1 MSAAIREA
9 PAIRVAGRQRPSALR
24 AAVRGAYI
32 IWYRDLLR
40 WWRDRQRIVPSL
52 FQPILYLFVF
62 GVGLGSA
69 VGGGISGGAA
79 ARGAPAGVNYTT
91 FMYPGVLAMSVL
103 FTSIFSSMSI
113 VWDREF
119 GFLKEIQ
126 VAPIPRSAVAVG
138 KALGGSTVAILQ
150 STLLLALAPLVGV
163 EVSPGMVLGT
173 LGLMFLLAFALASL
187 GVAIASRMR
196 TMEGFQVVMNFV
208 LMPLLFLS
216 GAFFPLQ
223 GLPGWLAVLTHLDP
237 VAYAVDAIRRVVLG
251 SAGLPPELLGAR
263 AIVGPEGAPLPMLA
277 EVAVLLMFIAVGLGL
292 AVRWF
297 GATE

>member
-1 MSAAIREA
+1 MSAPATEA
-9 PAIRVAGRQRPSALR
+9 AYAGLGTAARRHSAVWAALR
-24 AAVRGAYI
+24 GGYI

-40 WWRDRQRIVPSL
+40 WWRDRQRILPSL

-69 VGGGISGGAA
+69 IGGIGGRAA
-79 ARGAPAGVNYTT
+79 SAPAGVSYTT
-91 FMYPGVLAMSVL
+91 FMYPGILAMAVL
-103 FTSIFSSMSI
+103 FPAIFSSMSI

-126 VAPIPRSAVAVG
+126 VAPIPRGAVALG
-138 KALGGSTVAILQ
+138 KALGGSTPALIQ
-150 STLLLALAPLVGV
+150 SSVLLMLAPIVGV
-163 EVSPGMVLGT
+163 RVTPLMVVEVI
-173 LGLMFLLAFALASL
+173 GLLFLLACSLSAL

-208 LMPLLFLS
+208 MMPLLFLS

-223 GLPGWLAVLTHLDP
+223 GLPSWLALLTRLDP

-251 SAGLPPELLGAR
+251 AAGVPPELVNSL
-263 AIVGPEGAPLPMLA
+263 AIAGPNGAPLPIPIEVGILLA
-277 EVAVLLMFIAVGLGL
+277 FIAVGVSL

-297 GATE
+297 GALE

>member
-1 MSAAIREA
+1 M
-9 PAIRVAGRQRPSALR
+9 
-24 AAVRGAYI
+24 
-32 IWYRDLLR
+32 
-40 WWRDRQRIVPSL
+40 
-52 FQPILYLFVF
+52 
-62 GVGLGSA
+62 
-69 VGGGISGGAA
+69 
-79 ARGAPAGVNYTT
+79 
-91 FMYPGVLAMSVL
+91 VLA
-103 FTSIFSSMSI
+103 
-113 VWDREF
+113 
-119 GFLKEIQ
+119 
-126 VAPIPRSAVAVG
+126 
-138 KALGGSTVAILQ
+138 
-150 STLLLALAPLVGV
+150 
-163 EVSPGMVLGT
+163 T

-251 SAGLPPELLGAR
+251 AAGQPPELLAAL
-263 AIVGPEGAPLPMLA
+263 AIAGPDGAPLPILA
-277 EVAVLLMFIAVGLGL
+277 EVAILLGFIAVGIGL

>member
-1 MSAAIREA
+1 MSVEVRGATRASAAGAR
-9 PAIRVAGRQRPSALR
+9 RPSRLR

-32 IWYRDLLR
+32 VWYRDLLR
-40 WWRDRQRIVPSL
+40 WWRDRQRIIPSL
-52 FQPILYLFVF
+52 FQPILYLVVF

-69 VGGGISGGAA
+69 IGVGISGG
-79 ARGAPAGVNYTT
+79 RGAGAPGVDYTT

-103 FTSIFSSMSI
+103 FTAIFSSISI

-126 VAPIPRSAVAVG
+126 VAPIPRTAVAVG
-138 KALGGSTVAILQ
+138 KALGGSTVAMLQ
-150 STLLLALAPLVGV
+150 SAVLLALAPLVGV
-163 EVSPGMVLGT
+163 ALSPAMVLE
-173 LGLMFLLAFALASL
+173 LLALMFLLAFALAAL

-196 TMEGFQVVMNFV
+196 TMESFQAVMNFV

-237 VAYAVDAIRRVVLG
+237 VAYAVDAIRRVVLS
-251 SAGLPPELLGAR
+251 SAAVSPEVVVSL
-263 AIVGPEGAPLPMLA
+263 AIAGPSGEPLPLLA
-277 EVAVLLMFIAVGLGL
+277 ELGVLVAFIAVGLAL